1 MQTQLSREA
10 AQYLKDFYI
19 KLRRQQSE
27 LDITVRQLEA
37 LIRISESIAKLHLR
51 QTVLLSDAEKAVQ
64 LYKVST
70 GDTSQVGLQDILGKV
85 SALQVSEAQR
95 LFKERM
101 PLNAPRNEIQ
111 LINEIKQTG
120 LSEGAVGRAIN
131 LMIQSGDVQRGSGRT
146 LIRIK

>member
-101 PLNAPRNEIQ
+101 PLNAPRNEI
-111 LINEIKQTG
+111 
-120 LSEGAVGRAIN
+120 
-131 LMIQSGDVQRGSGRT
+131 
-146 LIRIK
+146 

>member
-1 MQTQLSREA
+1 MDRDLAVAMKIGQNLEGVTQQQSQNYAFLKQYFDKCRQVQTQLSREA

-85 SALQVSEAQR
+85 SAL
-95 LFKERM
+95 
-101 PLNAPRNEIQ
+101 
-111 LINEIKQTG
+111 
-120 LSEGAVGRAIN
+120 
-131 LMIQSGDVQRGSGRT
+131 
-146 LIRIK
+146 